1 MGGGY
6 KSNSNCIPIYK
17 DCSCLLCGQKT
28 HKIAQCPWMHV
39 ICKNCNNECDLLEDN
54 NKKRFI
60 KCQKCE
66 LAQWLDDLMGNSS
79 DKPNDLGTPPAA
91 VKKGPGCF
99 VCKAEEHWSYTC
111 PWKWS
116 PCKMCTTIRD
126 VRTSTQLRSKGEK
139 FLKCPRCDEFE
150 WLEVA
155 IAGCKKEKSEPKKL
169 VFEEKAKESSTS
181 KSNSN
186 LKLNIDRVSHTR
198 FI

>member
-1 MGGGY
+1 M
-6 KSNSNCIPIYK
+6 
-17 DCSCLLCGQKT
+17 
-28 HKIAQCPWMHV
+28 
-39 ICKNCNNECDLLEDN
+39 
-54 NKKRFI
+54 FI

-79 DKPNDLGTPPAA
+79 DKANDLGTPPAA
-91 VKKGPGCF
+91 VKKGTGCF
-99 VCKAEEHWSYTC
+99 VCTAEDHWSYTC

-126 VRTSTQLRSKGEK
+126 VMTSTQLRSKGEK
-139 FLKCPRCDEFE
+139 FLKCPRCDEFK

-169 VFEEKAKESSTS
+169 VFEEEAKESSSS

-186 LKLNIDRVSHTR
+186 LKLNIELVIQDLSEAFNAKILLKGKEH
-198 FI
+198 IKKI